1 MSIRSDVIGSCQYRF
16 EEDEQKFHPKSFTSN
31 SFHRVEIIEQLVDFI
46 IKEPPTDVA
55 DAIRFKYSNIAC
67 EILTTNKSALS
78 TLLIEHQN
86 LLQKLYA
93 FLEQQPPLNPLLASF
108 FSKTFGMLISKK
120 AEQVGTFYF

>member
-1 MSIRSDVIGSCQYRF
+1 MSLISIFSLLFY
-16 EEDEQKFHPKSFTSN
+16 

-55 DAIRFKYSNIAC
+55 DAVRFKYSNIAC

-78 TLLIEHQN
+78 TLLIEHQY

-93 FLEQQPPLNPLLASF
+93 FLEQKPPLNPLLASF

-120 AEQVGTFYF
+120 AEQVSQTDDSV

>member
-1 MSIRSDVIGSCQYRF
+1 MNIS
-16 EEDEQKFHPKSFTSN
+16 ELLN

-46 IKEPPTDVA
+46 TKEPPTDVA

-78 TLLIEHQN
+78 TLLIEHQY
-86 LLQKLYA
+86 LLEKLYA

-120 AEQVGTFYF
+120 AEQVRTTPNFVISTFALKTFAYEHFL